1 MNQRERMRQRS
12 GASSRWTG
20 SLAASARE
28 HTHSSIELRIDRL
41 VLNGGEFA
49 GHERIAE
56 TLKGELANLLTEEGL
71 SNNAAATVREKIDAG
86 TVTLRR
92 GMRMEDLGREIA
104 RSIYG
109 GLKLAGRAGRGS
121 S

>member
-1 MNQRERMRQRS
+1 
-12 GASSRWTG
+12 
-20 SLAASARE
+20 
-28 HTHSSIELRIDRL
+28 
-41 VLNGGEFA
+41 
-49 GHERIAE
+49 
-56 TLKGELANLLTEEGL
+56 
-71 SNNAAATVREKIDAG
+71 VREKIDAG

-109 GLKLAGRAGRGS
+109 GLKLVGRAGRGS